1 MYFGAVRAVSLIWV
15 ALVML
20 AEVHSGWILVGNG
33 ALVLAVRV
41 ARWLMDI
48 KIEGSWVVFLAG
60 GLWKLRGFP
69 LPMAPTLIIVLG
81 AVLLGRTV
89 DSYARPRRGR
99 LDTAIPIVLPRCS
112 WELSQTAARRSVVP
126 ARASAGRGPRGI
138 AQNWVAG
145 ELG

>member
-81 AVLLGRTV
+81 I
-89 DSYARPRRGR
+89 AR
-99 LDTAIPIVLPRCS
+99 
-112 WELSQTAARRSVVP
+112 
-126 ARASAGRGPRGI
+126 
-138 AQNWVAG
+138 
-145 ELG
+145 